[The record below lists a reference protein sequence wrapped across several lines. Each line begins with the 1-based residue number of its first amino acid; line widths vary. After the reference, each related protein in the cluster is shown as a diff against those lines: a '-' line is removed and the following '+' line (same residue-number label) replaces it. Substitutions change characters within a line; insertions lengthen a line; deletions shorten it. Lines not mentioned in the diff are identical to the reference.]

1 MKLILSLAFL
11 MSFLSCFGQTNIQS
25 SNPLAEQIMLG
36 NFDPNDYIP
45 PFPVTSPTFIYQNL
59 ADNISPDTLKSY
71 ILKLATF
78 KNRNTGSDTIS
89 TTEGFGAAREWV
101 YSKFEEYSAVNQ
113 GRLIPSYLTFDQTI
127 CGVTKHKNIFAVLP
141 GLDTTDHEIVII
153 EGHMDSRCEGLCDTV
168 CFAEGIEDN
177 ATGTALVME
186 LARTM
191 SLYNFQKTIVFI
203 VLTGEEQGLYGSK
216 AFSLY
221 AQNLDLPIKA
231 VYNNDVI
238 GGIICGATSSAPSCP
253 GLNDIDSTQVRLFS
267 QGNFNSIN
275 KQLSRFNKLQYQEE
289 LLPFETV
296 SMMLTIMTGEDR
308 ANRGSDHIPFRQ
320 RGFAAM
326 RFCSANEHGD
336 ASLGAT
342 YTDRQHTSDDILGI
356 DLNND
361 GTIDSFFVDFNYLA
375 RNAKING
382 TAAISALS
390 GPKTPTFNA
399 FGNPGAQVSL
409 EVIITSMDPSP
420 AYRVALR
427 TITNDWDT
435 VYTTNFPQSTFFAP
449 TSVANWIVSV
459 AAVDDLGIES
469 LFSNEIMIPLATIG
483 LDEEEVEQAK
493 GIELFQNSP
502 NPFDESTFIAISAG
516 TDYVNKEAIIRIMD
530 SQGKLVEEMHLQLD
544 LGMNE
549 VIYEHGYGKVGTFI
563 YTLFVD
569 GKAIDSKRMVF
580 AN

>member
-1 MKLILSLAFL
+1 MKLILSFVFTAT
-11 MSFLSCFGQTNIQS
+11 MAYGFGQTNMQS
-25 SNPLAEQIMLG
+25 SNSLAEQIMLG
-36 NFDPNDYIP
+36 NFDPTDYIP

-89 TTEGFGAAREWV
+89 ATEGFGAAREWV
-101 YSKFEEYSAVNQ
+101 YSKFEEYSAFNQ
-113 GRLIPSYLTFDQTI
+113 GRLIPSYLTFNQTI

-153 EGHMDSRCEGLCDTV
+153 EGHMDSRCEGLCDTF

-191 SLYNFQKTIVFI
+191 SHYNFQKTIIFI

-221 AQNLDLPIKA
+221 AQNLNLPIKA

-238 GGIICGATSSAPSCP
+238 GGIICGETSSSPSCP
-253 GLNDIDSTQVRLFS
+253 GLNDIDSSQVRLFS
-267 QGNFNSIN
+267 QGNFDSKN
-275 KQLSRFNKLQYQEE
+275 KQLSRFNKLQYKEE

-296 SMMLTIMTGEDR
+296 PMLLTIMTSEDR

-336 ASLGAT
+336 ASLGAA

-382 TAAISALS
+382 IAAVSALS

-399 FGNPGAQVSL
+399 FGNPGSQVSL
-409 EVIITSMDPSP
+409 EVIITSLDPSP

-427 TITNDWDT
+427 TYTNDWDT
-435 VYTTNFPQSTFFAP
+435 VYTTNFTQSTFFPP

-459 AAVDDLGIES
+459 AAVDNLGIES
-469 LFSNEIMIPLATIG
+469 LFSNELLIPLATIG
-483 LDEEEVEQAK
+483 LDEEEGQKAQ

-530 SQGKLVEEMHLQLD
+530 IQGKLVDEMKLNLD